1 MARLRADCAAL
12 AERDERD
19 DTAFA
24 VDLLAGT
31 PTHEGRDEAT
41 LRRWAAAASRF
52 GAALAAEPPVA
63 EPPAAGEPRVVE
75 RPGGLAEDPPL
86 LARYRS
92 RPEPSVEL
100 FTDTAELAE
109 ELIDLLG
116 WRARYPE
123 GSVRAAALAH
133 EAGHHRLHDPAVKRR
148 LRTALDH
155 PVLRLG
161 RWRLLGHVAGADEI
175 AAHAYAGA
183 ALGLGGGPLLVTA
196 ALARAVAALRED

>member
-1 MARLRADCAAL
+1 ML
-12 AERDERD
+12 AECAELAERD

-24 VDLLAGT
+24 VTLLAGT
-31 PTHEGRDEAT
+31 PTHEARDERD
-41 LRRWAAAASRF
+41 LRRWAVAATRF
-52 GAALAAEPPVA
+52 GAELAAD
-63 EPPAAGEPRVVE
+63 AADGERPRVVE
-75 RPGGLAEDPPL
+75 RSGGLDEDVPL

-92 RPEPSVEL
+92 RPEPTVEVFL
-100 FTDTAELAE
+100 DTVASAE
-109 ELIDLLG
+109 ELIELLG
-116 WRARYPE
+116 WRDLYPT

-148 LRTALDH
+148 LRVALDH

-183 ALGLGGGPLLVTA
+183 ALGLGRGPLLVTA

>member
-12 AERDERD
+12 AERDD
-19 DTAFA
+19 SAFA
-24 VDLLAGT
+24 VALLAGT
-31 PTHEGRDEAT
+31 PTHEGRDEET
-41 LRRWAAAASRF
+41 LRRWAVAASRF
-52 GAALAAEPPVA
+52 GAALAAEPPD
-63 EPPAAGEPRVVE
+63 AGEPRVVE
-75 RPGGLAEDPPL
+75 RSGGLDEDPPL

-100 FTDTAELAE
+100 FTDTVALAE
-109 ELIDLLG
+109 ELIELLG
-116 WRARYPE
+116 WRDRYPE
-123 GSVRAAALAH
+123 GTVRAAALAH
-133 EAGHHRLHDPAVKRR
+133 EAGHHRLHDPAAKRR

-183 ALGLGGGPLLVTA
+183 ALGLGRGPLLVTA